1 METKVS
7 YEELNLLRDQI
18 ISLVV
23 DTRSQLE
30 KLIKK
35 KAKDDSSVTQEEINE
50 RVKALLDAEKASN
63 IAWKIER

>member
-18 ISLVV
+18 IALVV

-35 KAKDDSSVTQEEINE
+35 KAKNDDSVTQEEINE
-50 RVKALLDAEKASN
+50 RVQALLDAEKASN

>member
-63 IAWKIER
+63 IAWKI

>member
-23 DTRSQLE
+23 DSRSQLE